1 MTAGDHTD
9 QPEQTASPL
18 ASWLAGH
25 AQALG
30 GGERVPAPSIEDTDS
45 WYLGYDVGT
54 RDREDGEDSSNT
66 PSTLS

>member
-1 MTAGDHTD
+1 MTSPDDEPAPTNA
-9 QPEQTASPL
+9 AST

-30 GGERVPAPSIEDTDS
+30 GGERVPAPSIEDTQS

-54 RDREDGEDSSNT
+54 RDREEGEDS
-66 PSTLS
+66 PSTSST